1 MKRLESLDALRGFD
15 MLFIMGGSS
24 LIAALAALFPDNTVW
39 QWAGEQMRHAEW
51 EGLTH
56 HDTIFPLF
64 LFIAGT
70 AWPFSLARQRE
81 KGFSQKDIIYKI
93 LRRGF
98 MLIFLGWLYNGLLDF
113 HLDTLRLCSVLSRIG
128 MGWMLGA
135 LIYLSVKKERTLWY
149 IIAFIL
155 LGYWAVMAGIPS
167 PDAPAGTDIF
177 SKEGSI
183 ACYLDKV
190 ILGPHSYKSN
200 YDPEGLLSTIPAV
213 ATALLGMMAGQKLK
227 EGKESPA
234 KKALALAVAGFGL
247 AGLAWAWHFLFPI
260 NKALWSSSFVCA
272 TASYSL
278 LMLAFFYY
286 VIDVKGWKHWDK
298 FFVVIGMNSITI
310 YMAQRFHLLDGLQHK
325 LFDGLIALCPDTWQ
339 HSAEEVSWIAI
350 CWLFLYLLY
359 RNKIFLKI

>member
-15 MLFIMGGSS
+15 MFFIMGGSS

-81 KGFSQKDIIYKI
+81 KGFSQKDIIYKV

-190 ILGPHSYKSN
+190 ILGTHSYKSN
-200 YDPEGLLSTIPAV
+200 YDP
-213 ATALLGMMAGQKLK
+213 
-227 EGKESPA
+227 
-234 KKALALAVAGFGL
+234 
-247 AGLAWAWHFLFPI
+247 
-260 NKALWSSSFVCA
+260 
-272 TASYSL
+272 
-278 LMLAFFYY
+278 
-286 VIDVKGWKHWDK
+286 
-298 FFVVIGMNSITI
+298 
-310 YMAQRFHLLDGLQHK
+310 
-325 LFDGLIALCPDTWQ
+325 
-339 HSAEEVSWIAI
+339 
-350 CWLFLYLLY
+350 
-359 RNKIFLKI
+359 